1 MAGAHPRVSGE
12 NSLPQLVGLPP
23 EGSSPHERGKRICE
37 HHGGSQGRL
46 IPARAGK
53 TLVACWFG
61 YVLAAHPR
69 SRGENGFSVIMFG
82 RKCGSSPRERGKRL
96 PGAQISRPRRLIP
109 A

>member
-46 IPARAGK
+46 IPA
-53 TLVACWFG
+53 
-61 YVLAAHPR
+61 
-69 SRGENGFSVIMFG
+69 
-82 RKCGSSPRERGKRL
+82 
-96 PGAQISRPRRLIP
+96 
-109 A
+109 